1 MLPENH
7 TKVKPIHSH
16 QDQQSRAM
24 YHKNNTFG
32 LAKKLDSEASD
43 DGTDESEEETY
54 YDSSVRQQMAA
65 TKSTQ

>member
-1 MLPENH
+1 
-7 TKVKPIHSH
+7 
-16 QDQQSRAM
+16 M

-54 YDSSVRQQMAA
+54 YDSSIRQQMAA